1 MSTQAQARREDFYV
15 NIFRD
20 IAMGMVSRPKDLQVK
35 VQRLADSS
43 VRDITLPRSVV
54 LVTPHANDFGAIVG
68 AQAKN
73 LLAFKM
79 LLRNAAAL
87 KQEQCEL
94 SIQEGTGKHE
104 RIVPVPL
111 DPKWNRDDE
120 LVQLIWRTIED
131 CFGLIPKP
139 RATHQEGATV
149 ITLDC
154 DGVIPDEGFYGLA
167 TLFKNWGRG
176 QGRTVR
182 LERV

>member
-20 IAMGMVSRPKDLQVK
+20 IAMGLASRPKDLQVK

-43 VRDITLPRSVV
+43 VRDITLPRCVV

-87 KQEQCEL
+87 RQEQCEL

-111 DPKWNRDDE
+111 DPKWDRDAE
-120 LVQLIWRTIED
+120 LVQLVWRTIED
-131 CFGLIPKP
+131 CFGEIPRP
-139 RATHQEGATV
+139 SARGEEGATV
-149 ITLDC
+149 VTVAT
-154 DGVIPDEGFYGLA
+154 DGVVPDEGFYGMA

-182 LERV
+182 LERA